1 MLQVSQ
7 TRIISEDVTSSVA
20 TEEYSKTELIAAREN
35 FWQYRI
41 TMNPRLI
48 LREKWFR
55 HRLHRLVRRAR
66 SRAARDLHQ
75 LQ

>member
-1 MLQVSQ
+1 MVQVKQ

-20 TEEYSKTELIAAREN
+20 AEEYSKTELIAAREN

-55 HRLHRLVRRAR
+55 HRRSQAQHGADVFQFALRR
-66 SRAARDLHQ
+66 
-75 LQ
+75 